1 MCIRFQQPA
10 PMNPGVLGNVGWREE
25 ESLNNV
31 TPSAA
36 VPVPVA
42 TPAAPGLD
50 SSKKYIT
57 KAMLA
62 KHTEEESVWFAYKG
76 SVYDGTPFLEDHPG
90 GADSIIMAG
99 GEDAT
104 EDFDAVHSDA
114 AKKQLEKYYLA
125 ELAPENI
132 EIPVSLLYLAPGEK
146 PPRGRKSIS
155 QEQRDEAKED
165 PAAPFLDA
173 KKQKKVFL
181 KEKIQISHD
190 VFLFR
195 FALDHDKQLLGLPTG
210 KHMLVR
216 KKVTKAGGE
225 EEIVMRAYTPTT
237 ANETRGH
244 FDLVVKIYRANT
256 HPKFPDGG
264 KFSQVSTLP
273 PLPTVSFTLCVLYCS
288 ARYYS
293 CLWAAVSSSHCY
305 HHVGE

>member
-10 PMNPGVLGNVGWREE
+10 PMAPGPLGNVGWREE
-25 ESLNNV
+25 EAIANA
-31 TPSAA
+31 PPPAA
-36 VPVPVA
+36 APAAAA

-76 SVYDGTPFLEDHPG
+76 SVYNGTPFLEDHPG
-90 GADSIIMAG
+90 GADSIIMVG

-104 EDFDAVHSDA
+104 EDFDAVHSDS

-125 ELAPENI
+125 ELAPEHV
-132 EIPVSLLYLAPGEK
+132 EIPVSLLYLAPGQK
-146 PPRGRKSIS
+146 PPRGRRSIS
-155 QEQRDEAKED
+155 QEPRAVAKED
-165 PAAPFLDA
+165 PTAPFLDS

-195 FALDHDKQLLGLPTG
+195 FGLDHEHQLLGLPTG

-216 KKVTKAGGE
+216 KKVIKAGGE

-237 ANETRGH
+237 ANETKGH
-244 FDLVVKIYRANT
+244 FDLVVKVYRANT

-264 KFSQVSTLP
+264 KFSQVSFLSTPHSVLHSVLHFRCCLFFVVCSLHDTLHQ
-273 PLPTVSFTLCVLYCS
+273 LCLLV
-288 ARYYS
+288 
-293 CLWAAVSSSHCY
+293 
-305 HHVGE
+305 